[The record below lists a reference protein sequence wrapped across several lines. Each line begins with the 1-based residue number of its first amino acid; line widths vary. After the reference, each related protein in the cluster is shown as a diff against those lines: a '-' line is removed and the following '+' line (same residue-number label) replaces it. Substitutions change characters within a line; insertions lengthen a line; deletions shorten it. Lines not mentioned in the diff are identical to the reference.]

1 MRSVSSV
8 SVSRPSPSRACVIK
22 TGSLTLASSA
32 QRDWRDRSVTY
43 ARTCAA
49 DIWGCEGAHGAY
61 VYLVLHS
68 TNVLANFLLA
78 HSQTYGIVIGGANIR
93 AEREKLSKGV
103 NLLVATPGRLLDH
116 LKNTPGFV
124 FKNLRVGSGNTPIL
138 KLC

>member
-1 MRSVSSV
+1 MRSASSV
-8 SVSRPSPSRACVIK
+8 SVFRPSPFRAHVIR
-22 TGSLTLASSA
+22 TRSLTFASSS
-32 QRDWRDRSVTY
+32 QRYWRGCCITY
-43 ARTCAA
+43 TRTCAT